1 MNPAIHNE
9 LTKLQ
14 EQLTTLDNAV
24 KQIAYAGEVSTAVV
38 KTTEAVQKEYAI
50 HLKNIQ
56 DLLEESVSHT
66 QQQFKKQLELFKTES
81 TDILTLYQS
90 QQAELSTRL
99 DNSSQFI
106 AQTQHL
112 IDKLNQIDFSS
123 RLDKLDQTISSINQ
137 TVQNASIRI
146 ESLENLLAQTAHQ
159 NHEIKVI
166 KRLLLLLL
174 ALGTIGLFS
183 LFFSMKA

>member
-56 DLLEESVSHT
+56 ELLE
-66 QQQFKKQLELFKTES
+66 
-81 TDILTLYQS
+81 
-90 QQAELSTRL
+90 
-99 DNSSQFI
+99 
-106 AQTQHL
+106 
-112 IDKLNQIDFSS
+112 
-123 RLDKLDQTISSINQ
+123 
-137 TVQNASIRI
+137 
-146 ESLENLLAQTAHQ
+146 
-159 NHEIKVI
+159 
-166 KRLLLLLL
+166 
-174 ALGTIGLFS
+174 
-183 LFFSMKA
+183 